1 LDQAT
6 LKKFDEQ
13 SAKLQEEIY
22 DDMKYIGQLEAE
34 LKQTLAKLDE
44 RVADATTD
52 FYINELQEIFK
63 DCPEV
68 VSYLLDVKRDVLKN
82 ITKFFNKKMNKIKI
96 HLRSYNNKMRLKL
109 NIKLI
114 YLLIIVIRIVRRS
127 LKQFNQV
134 INIIVVKH
142 NI

>member
-1 LDQAT
+1 MINGKQITEKEYQTLDQAT

-13 SAKLQEEIY
+13 SAKLQEELY

-68 VSYLLDVKRDVLKN
+68 VNYLLDVKHDVLKN
-82 ITKFFNKKMNKIKI
+82 ITQLDKQKNEQSKNTFSQLQQKNAFEIK
-96 HLRSYNNKMRLKL
+96 
-109 NIKLI
+109 
-114 YLLIIVIRIVRRS
+114 
-127 LKQFNQV
+127 
-134 INIIVVKH
+134 
-142 NI
+142 